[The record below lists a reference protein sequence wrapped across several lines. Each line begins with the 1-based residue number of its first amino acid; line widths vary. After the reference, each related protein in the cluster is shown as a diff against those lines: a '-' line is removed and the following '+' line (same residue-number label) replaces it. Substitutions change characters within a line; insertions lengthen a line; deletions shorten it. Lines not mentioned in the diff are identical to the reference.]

1 MAMTQ
6 RLKPLSI
13 CLIFAVALTLFIPD
27 AAYATFVPWQFRI
40 GAQAI
45 NCQAFLA
52 LAPDTFYTVQIVQCL
67 QSYIREVAYY
77 FLEYTTAFFY
87 PATMALILL
96 VITLFGIKVASQ
108 ARELKTEAIM
118 LLLKIG
124 LVLYFVDN
132 FGGLAPAA
140 FSTLENAVGFI
151 TQSLRVGSVTSPADG
166 CVITTYMAL
175 IPGLAN
181 LAGWAKLD
189 CLIGQII
196 GFGPSIAMA
205 GAIFGMI
212 GSMLFSGSIGIMV
225 FFIGL
230 FVLVS
235 LIMFV
240 LRCVYIYFLSYVMLA
255 VMIIISP
262 LVIPFVLLP
271 QSVRQTFDIFTSWL
285 GYIFNAMITP
295 LVLFAFLS
303 IAFNI
308 FDYFIINEQNPSSLN
323 NVLKGTFMVDGTPR
337 PGGPANPESY
347 YEYAQRCFK
356 MSSFTDPSFYQKIPD
371 ALEQMSEGD
380 LLSPVKSGQNDAA
393 SFLPGCAGLDFGEEQ
408 QQRLQ
413 EIAFSLLQVLVAGY
427 LMLTMMS
434 MIPDIAGSL
443 AGGGSALTSAAA
455 SSMGVESSVA
465 SSMRQ
470 SESFVSNM
478 TNTSFRFGSLVG
490 KRP

>member
-1 MAMTQ
+1 
-6 RLKPLSI
+6 
-13 CLIFAVALTLFIPD
+13 
-27 AAYATFVPWQFRI
+27 
-40 GAQAI
+40 
-45 NCQAFLA
+45 
-52 LAPDTFYTVQIVQCL
+52 
-67 QSYIREVAYY
+67 
-77 FLEYTTAFFY
+77 
-87 PATMALILL
+87 
-96 VITLFGIKVASQ
+96 
-108 ARELKTEAIM
+108 M

-124 LVLYFVDN
+124 LVLHFANN
-132 FGGLAPAA
+132 FGGLAPSA
-140 FSTLENAVGFI
+140 FELVEDGVGFI
-151 TQSLRVGSVTSPADG
+151 TQALHIGSLTNPAQG
-166 CVITTYMAL
+166 CVITTYMAY

-181 LAGWAKLD
+181 LAGWAKVD

-240 LRCVYIYFLSYVMLA
+240 IRCVYIYFLAYVMLA

-262 LVIPFVLLP
+262 MVIPMVLLP
-271 QSVRQTFDIFTSWL
+271 QSFRQTFDIFTSWL
-285 GYIFNAMITP
+285 GYVLNAFITP

-308 FDYFIINEQNPSSLN
+308 FDYFIINENNPSSLN
-323 NVLKGTFMVDGTPR
+323 NVLKGTFMVDGTAR
-337 PGGPANPESY
+337 PGGPQNPETY
-347 YEYAQRCFK
+347 YEYSQRCFK
-356 MSSFTDPSFYQKIPD
+356 MSSFTDPSFYQKVPD
-371 ALEQMSEGD
+371 YLEQMSEGD

-393 SFLPGCAGLDFGEEQ
+393 AFLPGCAGLDFGEEQ

-413 EIAFSLLQVLVAGY
+413 EIAFSLLQVLIAGY
-427 LMLTMMS
+427 LMLTMMKL
-434 MIPDIAGSL
+434 IPDIAGSL

-455 SSMGVESSVA
+455 SSMGVESTVA

-470 SESFVSNM
+470 SESFVGNM

-490 KRP
+490 GRK